1 MIPLRVR
8 VHRARVESPFLIRS
22 RSPDTSTAHTP
33 DTPERRRRNPSAPDR
48 ERGRCRRFEP
58 ARINRRAGPAD
69 GTGRGA
75 ETRRVSATDQR
86 PLTGHAAVRPR
97 LGASAPQARRLLSAI
112 AGADG
117 LVLASPAYHGGISGL
132 VKNALDHVEELRED
146 TRPYLSERAVGCVA
160 VAHGW
165 QGAVSTLAA
174 LRDVTHALRG
184 WPTPLGAAI
193 NTSTARFSPAAPA
206 RTPTSKDSWRK

>member
-1 MIPLRVR
+1 MHRIVNVVGVGGSSRPGSTAEQALRVVLDAAQR
-8 VHRARVESPFLIRS
+8 
-22 RSPDTSTAHTP
+22 
-33 DTPERRRRNPSAPDR
+33 
-48 ERGRCRRFEP
+48 
-58 ARINRRAGPAD
+58 
-69 GTGRGA
+69 RGA
-75 ETRRVSATDQR
+75 SVQLIGGPELDMPMYDPRH
-86 PLTGHAAVRPR
+86 GAA
-97 LGASAPQARRLLSAI
+97 APQARRLLSAI

-132 VKNALDHVEELRED
+132 VKNALDHVEELHED
-146 TRPYLSERAVGCVA
+146 IRPYFSERAVGCVA

-193 NTSTARFSPAAPA
+193 NTSVALFSPAGEC
-206 RTPTSKDSWRK
+206 KDSHVQGQLEEIAAQVVEFATMRVLATSRTVQPGSTAPFSR

>member
-1 MIPLRVR
+1 M
-8 VHRARVESPFLIRS
+8 HRIVNVVGVGGSS
-22 RSPDTSTAHTP
+22 RPGSTAEQALRIVL
-33 DTPERRRRNPSAPDR
+33 DAAQRRGASVQL
-48 ERGRCRRFEP
+48 
-58 ARINRRAGPAD
+58 IAGPALAMPLYD
-69 GTGRGA
+69 PHGT
-75 ETRRVSATDQR
+75 T
-86 PLTGHAAVRPR
+86 
-97 LGASAPQARRLLSAI
+97 APQARRLLSAI
-112 AGADG
+112 AGADA

-146 TRPYLSERAVGCVA
+146 TRPYFSERAVGCVA

-193 NTSTARFSPAAPA
+193 NTSTACFSPAGDCKDTHVQEQLEEIASQVVEFA
-206 RTPTSKDSWRK
+206 TIRALATSTT

>member
-1 MIPLRVR
+1 MHENVNVVGVGGSSRPGSTAEQALRVVLDAAQR
-8 VHRARVESPFLIRS
+8 RGASVQLIS
-22 RSPDTSTAHTP
+22 
-33 DTPERRRRNPSAPDR
+33 
-48 ERGRCRRFEP
+48 
-58 ARINRRAGPAD
+58 GPALAMPLYD
-69 GTGRGA
+69 PRHGA
-75 ETRRVSATDQR
+75 IT
-86 PLTGHAAVRPR
+86 
-97 LGASAPQARRLLSAI
+97 PQARRLLSAI

-146 TRPYLSERAVGCVA
+146 TRPYFSERAVGCVA

-165 QGAVSTLAA
+165 QGAVATLAA

-193 NTSTARFSPAAPA
+193 NTSTARFSPAGACTDPHVQGQLEEIA
-206 RTPTSKDSWRK
+206 AQVVEFATTRALATSRPESVR

>member
-1 MIPLRVR
+1 M
-8 VHRARVESPFLIRS
+8 HRIVNVVGVGGSS
-22 RSPDTSTAHTP
+22 RPESTAEQALRTVL
-33 DTPERRRRNPSAPDR
+33 DA
-48 ERGRCRRFEP
+48 
-58 ARINRRAGPAD
+58 AQK
-69 GTGRGA
+69 RGA
-75 ETRRVSATDQR
+75 SVRLISGPSLAM
-86 PLTGHAAVRPR
+86 PLYDPR
-97 LGASAPQARRLLSAI
+97 HGAGAPQARRLLSAI

-146 TRPYLSERAVGCVA
+146 IRPYLSERAVGCVA

-193 NTSTARFSPAAPA
+193 NTSTVRFSPAGACEDPHVQGQLEEIAAQVVEFATMRVLAASREENA
-206 RTPTSKDSWRK
+206 RRRAARHAE

>member
-1 MIPLRVR
+1 M
-8 VHRARVESPFLIRS
+8 HRIVNVVGVGGSS
-22 RSPDTSTAHTP
+22 RPGSTAEQALRMVLDAAQH
-33 DTPERRRRNPSAPDR
+33 
-48 ERGRCRRFEP
+48 
-58 ARINRRAGPAD
+58 
-69 GTGRGA
+69 RGA
-75 ETRRVSATDQR
+75 SVQLISGPSLAMPLYDPRHGAT
-86 PLTGHAAVRPR
+86 
-97 LGASAPQARRLLSAI
+97 APQARRLLSAI

-146 TRPYLSERAVGCVA
+146 TRPYFSERAVGCVA

-165 QGAVSTLAA
+165 QGAVTTLAA

-193 NTSTARFSPAAPA
+193 NTSAARFSLTGACKDTHVQGQLEEIAAQVVEFATMRVLAASSTESA
-206 RTPTSKDSWRK
+206 R

>member
-1 MIPLRVR
+1 MHRIVNVVGVGGSSRPESTAEQALRV
-8 VHRARVESPFLIRS
+8 VLDA
-22 RSPDTSTAHTP
+22 AQQ
-33 DTPERRRRNPSAPDR
+33 
-48 ERGRCRRFEP
+48 
-58 ARINRRAGPAD
+58 
-69 GTGRGA
+69 RGA
-75 ETRRVSATDQR
+75 SVQLISGPSLAMPLYDPRQGAT
-86 PLTGHAAVRPR
+86 
-97 LGASAPQARRLLSAI
+97 APQARRLLSAI

-146 TRPYLSERAVGCVA
+146 RRPYLSERAVGCVA

-193 NTSTARFSPAAPA
+193 NTSAARFSPAGTCKDTHVQGQLEEIAAQVVEFASA
-206 RTPTSKDSWRK
+206 RALAASRTESAR